1 MGKIKGKRITD
12 EELLNELKRIFN
24 VCGFISKE
32 NINKYGK
39 YKDFNYYRRFGS
51 TNNAVI
57 LAGIDINKNKIN
69 KHNNTKNKFN
79 KKYTREQLIYFMEDY
94 INKYGI
100 PTTREF
106 DKKEGYPTLYVYRQE
121 FGSFQ
126 RALEECGIILDKH
139 KIKLCNRKEYTKEEL
154 LEHFKHQHEKY
165 FKETGEYLNDDI
177 IDKLDMPSSSCYYK
191 HFKTLDN
198 TYLQIGLDRKKF
210 YNDKLEDD
218 MKNKYIEI
226 REIIGRTPTSR
237 DLDNFSRKNNNYYG
251 ITTYLSHF
259 GSIQELNL
267 LMGDKPSN
275 YSKVMTDEEMLNG
288 LKRLNEE
295 LGIVPTQKEVEICNY
310 CGSISDYR
318 KRFGSFVEAIIKAG
332 MTPRSK
338 KEPLIT
344 PKGNKALS
352 GYEYKF
358 MLVLEKYN
366 INFKKEEYYKQYIK
380 DFNKNYRF
388 DFTFNINNKMV
399 FVEIFGITGNKKYN
413 EKIDEKIKLCKENN
427 LKLIELYPN
436 DIGQNSFEEIYR
448 LLMNKFKEKGI
459 DKINGKIKA
468 SNR

>member
-106 DKKEGYPTLYVYRQE
+106 DKKEGYPNSYSYRKE

-126 RALEECGIILDKH
+126 KALDECGVVLDEH
-139 KIKLCNRKEYTKEEL
+139 KKKLLNRKKYSEKEL
-154 LEHFKHQHEKY
+154 LKI
-165 FKETGEYLNDDI
+165 FKEKHEEYFNKTGRLLTDEV
-177 IDKLDMPSSSCYYK
+177 IDELDMPSASCYYK
-191 HFKTLDN
+191 KFKTLDN
-198 TYLQIGLDRKKF
+198 TYLQIGIDRKKF
-210 YNDKLEDD
+210 YNGLLEED
-218 MKNKYIEI
+218 MKKKYVEI
-226 REIIGRTPTSR
+226 RNIIGRTPNSR
-237 DLDNFSRKNNNYYG
+237 DINKFSKNNDYYYSC
-251 ITTYLSHF
+251 TTYLNHF
-259 GSIQELNL
+259 GSIEKLNL

-275 YSKVMTDEEMLNG
+275 YSKVMTDEEMFNG

-338 KEPLIT
+338 KELLIT

-366 INFKKEEYYKQYIK
+366 ISYKKEEYYKQYIK

-413 EKIDEKIKLCKENN
+413 KKMDEKIKLCKENN
-427 LKLIELYPN
+427 LTLIEFYPN
-436 DIGQNSFEEIYR
+436 EIGFNSFEEIFK
-448 LLMNKFKEKGI
+448 LLNEKLNEKGI
-459 DKINGKIKA
+459 DEIDGETN
-468 SNR
+468 